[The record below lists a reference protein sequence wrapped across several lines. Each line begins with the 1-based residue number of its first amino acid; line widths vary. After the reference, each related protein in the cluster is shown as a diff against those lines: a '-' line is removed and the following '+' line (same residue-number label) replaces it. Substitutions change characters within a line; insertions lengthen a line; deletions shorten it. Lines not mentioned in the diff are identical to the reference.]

1 MKSEFSKGLA
11 LAWQLFCR
19 DFKAQYRQSLL
30 GYVWAFV
37 PMLATTLTWVFLSSQ
52 NLVNVGETEIPYPV
66 HVLIGS
72 MLWNLFSK
80 SMLGSMEGFQSGRD
94 VFVKIKCPPEAFVA
108 GGVTHVIFDTLLQCL
123 LLVPAFFLFD
133 LRPPSEIMF
142 VPLGMFSLS
151 LLGVSMGYIL
161 IPFASLYGD
170 VARLVAFALSFLMY
184 LTPVV
189 YPTPTEGLAGQIV
202 ELNPVAHILDT
213 TRTWLTVGSAD
224 SILPFL
230 SISIGSIFLLV
241 GGVVFVRI
249 SLPHLISRMGA

>member
-37 PMLATTLTWVFLSSQ
+37 PVLATTLTWVFLSSQ

-80 SMLGSMEGFQSGRD
+80 SMLGSMEGFQSGCD

-108 GGVTHVIFDTLLQCL
+108 SGVTHVIFDTLLQCL
-123 LLVPAFFLFD
+123 LLVPAFFIFD
-133 LRPPSEIMF
+133 LQSHIEILL
-142 VPLGMFSLS
+142 VPIGMFSLS

-189 YPTPTEGLAGQIV
+189 YPTPTEGLAGRIV
-202 ELNPVAHILDT
+202 ELNPVTHILDT
-213 TRTWLTVGSAD
+213 TRTWLTIGPAD
-224 SILPFL
+224 SILPFFL
-230 SISIGSIFLLV
+230 ISIASIFLLV
-241 GGVVFVRI
+241 SGVAFVRI
-249 SLPHLISRMGA
+249 SFPHLVSRMGA